1 VLALG
6 KNGKQEM
13 KAIKEMKEM
22 TSADATFYLQGS
34 VRDGNMGLEEH
45 NGNVG
50 LEEHDGDM

>member
-22 TSADATFYLQGS
+22 TSADATFYL
-34 VRDGNMGLEEH
+34 
-45 NGNVG
+45 
-50 LEEHDGDM
+50 